1 VNLSVT
7 FRLALTIARLDPG
20 DAPSGPTSA
29 EIVTVTAAC
38 VAS

>member
-7 FRLALTIARLDPG
+7 FRLALTIARLEAG

-29 EIVTVTAAC
+29 EIVTVIGVC